1 VRKAKIAAN
10 EEKSVTIFTEKKVK
24 DLAKRIQEMDK
35 EMAQVRRFSTFF
47 MSSVSVFLKTSNN
60 S

>member
-35 EMAQVRRFSTFF
+35 EMAQVRRFSKFC
-47 MSSVSVFLKTSNN
+47 MPSVSVF
-60 S
+60 